1 MEIRYVAQSDDPLE
15 ISNIY
20 ESSWKY
26 AYKNIIPQDY
36 LDSIPKGHWADNINQ
51 ESRNNLVVIED
62 GVIIGT
68 ASFCKS
74 RWEEYSD
81 YGEIVSIYFLP
92 EYIGK
97 GYGSL
102 LLKRCVEELQQR
114 GFDKMLLWVL
124 EDNCRARSF
133 YEKNGFLCAEV
144 FLEDNIGGK
153 DLREAHYLAV

>member
-81 YGEIVSIYFLP
+81 YGEIVSYPSI
-92 EYIGK
+92 
-97 GYGSL
+97 
-102 LLKRCVEELQQR
+102 
-114 GFDKMLLWVL
+114 
-124 EDNCRARSF
+124 
-133 YEKNGFLCAEV
+133 
-144 FLEDNIGGK
+144 
-153 DLREAHYLAV
+153 LAKATAVYC